1 MHKKHY
7 PIKLYLKTL
16 PNSLIFVL
24 SLVINV
30 ATWFWLFWQISPQD
44 EMIFLH
50 YNILFGVDYVGP
62 RWGIALLPI
71 TGLVI
76 IVFNA
81 ALGWYF
87 YNKDKFI
94 SYLLNS
100 IALLSQIF
108 LLIAGS
114 ILVFLNV

>member
-1 MHKKHY
+1 
-7 PIKLYLKTL
+7 
-16 PNSLIFVL
+16 
-24 SLVINV
+24 
-30 ATWFWLFWQISPQD
+30 
-44 EMIFLH
+44 MIFLH

-62 RWGIALLPI
+62 RWGMALLPI
-71 TGLVI
+71 TGFVI
-76 IVFNA
+76 IIFNA

-94 SYLLNS
+94 SYLLNF

-108 LLIAGS
+108 LLISGS